1 MRVIQRR
8 GQREP
13 FAGELVVSLLVAS
26 AILLIVFFVNETRT
40 PEPMLDLNL
49 FRIPAFVGVSAVAFT
64 LAASIFA
71 MFLYLTLYL
80 QDNLGYSPL
89 AAGARFLPLTLLAFA
104 VAPLAGRLSV
114 RVRSRWLL
122 SIGMVLIAGGL
133 FAMSQASPASSWTVL
148 LPGFILCGAG
158 IGTVNPVLASGAIS
172 VVQPQHSGMA
182 SGANNTFRQV
192 GIATG
197 IAVLGAIF
205 QSQIVTHTSTALQ
218 KSDVG
223 LAVLHR
229 GGSQLNAALS
239 AGQVHEV
246 AQRVPSQNARD
257 ALTQAYHLGF
267 STTLNHLMELGAVV
281 AFVGVLCALVLVR
294 QRDFVVP
301 TGSGGGGAA

>member
-1 MRVIQRR
+1 
-8 GQREP
+8 
-13 FAGELVVSLLVAS
+13 VSLLVAS
-26 AILLIVFFVNETRT
+26 GALMVVFFVNEVWT

-49 FRIPAFVGVSAVAFT
+49 FRIPAFIGVSAVAFT

-80 QDNLGYSPL
+80 QDDLGYGPL

-104 VAPLAGRLSV
+104 VAPVAGRLSV

-122 SIGMVLIAGGL
+122 GVGMLLIAGGL
-133 FAMSQASPASSWTVL
+133 LSMSQTSPSSSWTVL

-172 VVQPQHSGMA
+172 VVQPQRSGMA

-205 QSQIVTHTSTALQ
+205 QNQIVTQTAASLQRSTI
-218 KSDVG
+218 G

-229 GGSQLNAALS
+229 GGSQLDAALS
-239 AGQVHEV
+239 AGEVHEV
-246 AQRVPSQNARD
+246 AQRVPVQSARD
-257 ALTQAYHLGF
+257 ALTQAYHVGF
-267 STTLNHLMELGAVV
+267 SASLNHLMELGAVV
-281 AFVGVLCALVLVR
+281 CFVGVLCALVLVR

-301 TGSGGGGAA
+301 TEAGGGGVA